1 MSSILVPDDFLN
13 GIRFEW
19 EQGSIFRESYTGLL
33 PAQDGV
39 TFPHVN
45 GSGSPAREGEGFGL
59 IHPNGRGFPVEP
71 ANQSQA
77 SGDAVCVVLFIFT
90 DQCLSR
96 ELLVCKQAP
105 FFKECLE
112 LQTEVC
118 RASEAS

>member
-1 MSSILVPDDFLN
+1 MSSILVPDDFLK

-45 GSGSPAREGEGFGL
+45 RSGSPAREGEGFCL
-59 IHPNGRGFPVEP
+59 IQPNGRGFPVQP
-71 ANQSQA
+71 TNHRPPMTL
-77 SGDAVCVVLFIFT
+77 CVRCLFIFT